1 MTVLELGDKSR
12 PMPDDRLVAMK
23 CPRLGFNGHG
33 QLVER
38 GERRL
43 SIFHMR
49 NTSEKYFEKYF
60 FTPPH
65 GELK

>member
-1 MTVLELGDKSR
+1 MEVGDKLRVMS
-12 PMPDDRLVAMK
+12 DDRLVAIK
-23 CPRLGFNGHG
+23 WPCPGFNGHG

-49 NTSEKYFEKYF
+49 NTFGVIHIILLEKLKYF
-60 FTPPH
+60 
-65 GELK
+65 

>member
-1 MTVLELGDKSR
+1 MELGDKLRVMS
-12 PMPDDRLVAMK
+12 DDRLVAVK
-23 CPRLGFNGHG
+23 WPCPGFNGHG

-49 NTSEKYFEKYF
+49 NTFKKYFKKYTPHEK
-60 FTPPH
+60 
-65 GELK
+65 